1 MDISPVEINPINVN
15 TIVNDVQD
23 MEGVEYINIDKENS
37 DINLISFV
45 EKIH

>member
-37 DINLISFV
+37 DNLISTY
-45 EKIH
+45 ICC